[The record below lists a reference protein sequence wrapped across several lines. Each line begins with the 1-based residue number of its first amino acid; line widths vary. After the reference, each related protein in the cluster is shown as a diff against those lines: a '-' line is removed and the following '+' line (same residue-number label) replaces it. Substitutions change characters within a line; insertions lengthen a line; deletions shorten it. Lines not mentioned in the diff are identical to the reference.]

1 MDALMAAESG
11 ENIQYIVIK
20 LGGEQY
26 GINIKYIDNI
36 VRIPAITRVPKV
48 DEYIKGVI
56 NIRGTIVPVM
66 SLRLVM
72 DMDDDEIT
80 DKSRI
85 VIIKTESDDL
95 IGVIVDEVY
104 QVLTLN
110 TNNIEKVAHDPN
122 SAKAS
127 FITGVGK
134 YEGGLVSILDLASI
148 ELDNIDGKANA
159 RKEDKKEGKK
169 DNK

>member
-1 MDALMAAESG
+1 MDPLMIEDTG

-36 VRIPAITRVPKV
+36 VRIPKITRVPQV
-48 DEYIKGVI
+48 EDFIRGVI

-72 DMDDDEIT
+72 DMDMDEMT

-85 VIIKTESDDL
+85 VIIKTESKDL

-110 TNNIEKVAHDPN
+110 TKNIEKVAHDPN
-122 SAKAS
+122 SAQAS

-134 YEGGLVSILDLASI
+134 YDGGLVSILDLASI
-148 ELDNIDGKANA
+148 ELDNIDGKAA
-159 RKEDKKEGKK
+159 AKKEKKEDKKEK
-169 DNK
+169 

>member
-1 MDALMAAESG
+1 MDALMTAESG

-48 DEYIKGVI
+48 DDYIKGVI

-148 ELDNIDGKANA
+148 ELDNIDGKAA
-159 RKEDKKEGKK
+159 AKKEDKKEGK
-169 DNK
+169 